1 MKKRIIPLL
10 LILALVLAGCGS
22 GGAVGAGNARM
33 QVVTTTYPIYLFTS
47 ALTRDVDGVVVERLD
62 TGSTSCLHDY
72 TLSVND
78 MKKLADA
85 DVIAIN
91 GAGLEDFMDD
101 ALATSNAAVIDC
113 DQGVDLLS
121 ALNSHDVEEDHAHD
135 AHDHDHEDIDP
146 HYWMDPRRAVQM
158 MENLADGLSQ
168 ADPAHAQDYARAA
181 KSCTAQLSGWEEE
194 LNDLFDSARRQE
206 VDFSGLITF
215 HDGFQY
221 FAAAYDLPLLASI
234 EEEAG
239 SEASAKEIV
248 EITDLVKE
256 KGIPVI
262 FTEVNGSDA
271 TAQAIRRETGCAVEQ
286 LTMIMDGPDDQ
297 LENYYDALLANAKAV
312 IDGFAGEELVK

>member
-1 MKKRIIPLL
+1 MIM
-10 LILALVLAGCGS
+10 V
-22 GGAVGAGNARM
+22 
-33 QVVTTTYPIYLFTS
+33 
-47 ALTRDVDGVVVERLD
+47 
-62 TGSTSCLHDY
+62 SC
-72 TLSVND
+72 S
-78 MKKLADA
+78 
-85 DVIAIN
+85 
-91 GAGLEDFMDD
+91 
-101 ALATSNAAVIDC
+101 
-113 DQGVDLLS
+113 
-121 ALNSHDVEEDHAHD
+121 
-135 AHDHDHEDIDP
+135 
-146 HYWMDPRRAVQM
+146 
-158 MENLADGLSQ
+158 
-168 ADPAHAQDYARAA
+168 
-181 KSCTAQLSGWEEE
+181 TAQLSGWAEE

-312 IDGFAGEELVK
+312 INGFAGEELVK

>member
-1 MKKRIIPLL
+1 MNNA
-10 LILALVLAGCGS
+10 LAAACKIKYKS
-22 GGAVGAGNARM
+22 RN
-33 QVVTTTYPIYLFTS
+33 QP
-47 ALTRDVDGVVVERLD
+47 VVEIGRIRR
-62 TGSTSCLHDY
+62 SEA
-72 TLSVND
+72 NPQQ
-78 MKKLADA
+78 AR
-85 DVIAIN
+85 N
-91 GAGLEDFMDD
+91 P
-101 ALATSNAAVIDC
+101 
-113 DQGVDLLS
+113 
-121 ALNSHDVEEDHAHD
+121 VELFHDHAEGD
-135 AHDHDHEDIDP
+135 EDHDHGHWDP
-146 HYWMDPRRAVQM
+146 HYWMDPEN
-158 MENLADGLSQ
+158 MERMVCTLRDGLSQ
-168 ADPAHAQDYARAA
+168 ADPEHAEEYEENAA
-181 KSCTAQLSGWEEE
+181 GQAALLYTW
-194 LNDLFDSARRQE
+194 DSALQDMIRE
-206 VDFSGLITF
+206 AEEAAGVEIGGLITF

-297 LENYYDALLANAKAV
+297 LENYYNALLANAKAV

>member
-1 MKKRIIPLL
+1 MS
-10 LILALVLAGCGS
+10 LVLIHPAPDEGWADMRLAG
-22 GGAVGAGNARM
+22 V
-33 QVVTTTYPIYLFTS
+33 
-47 ALTRDVDGVVVERLD
+47 
-62 TGSTSCLHDY
+62 
-72 TLSVND
+72 LSH
-78 MKKLADA
+78 
-85 DVIAIN
+85 
-91 GAGLEDFMDD
+91 
-101 ALATSNAAVIDC
+101 ALAGHQVRVI
-113 DQGVDLLS
+113 
-121 ALNSHDVEEDHAHD
+121 
-135 AHDHDHEDIDP
+135 
-146 HYWMDPRRAVQM
+146 RRA
-158 MENLADGLSQ
+158 
-168 ADPAHAQDYARAA
+168 
-181 KSCTAQLSGWEEE
+181 EE

-271 TAQAIRRETGCAVEQ
+271 TAQAIHRETGCAVAQ
-286 LTMIMDGPDDQ
+286 LTMVMDGPDDQ
-297 LENYYDALLANAKAV
+297 LVNYSNALLANAKAV

>member
-1 MKKRIIPLL
+1 MK
-10 LILALVLAGCGS
+10 
-22 GGAVGAGNARM
+22 
-33 QVVTTTYPIYLFTS
+33 
-47 ALTRDVDGVVVERLD
+47 
-62 TGSTSCLHDY
+62 
-72 TLSVND
+72 
-78 MKKLADA
+78 MKKLLSA
-85 DVIAIN
+85 
-91 GAGLEDFMDD
+91 
-101 ALATSNAAVIDC
+101 ALAAAMVLSLAACGKKDQPAPSGSQPGSQSASQSGTTS
-113 DQGVDLLS
+113 
-121 ALNSHDVEEDHAHD
+121 
-135 AHDHDHEDIDP
+135 
-146 HYWMDPRRAVQM
+146 
-158 MENLADGLSQ
+158 
-168 ADPAHAQDYARAA
+168 
-181 KSCTAQLSGWEEE
+181 
-194 LNDLFDSARRQE
+194 QE

-297 LENYYDALLANAKAV
+297 LENYYNALLANAKAV